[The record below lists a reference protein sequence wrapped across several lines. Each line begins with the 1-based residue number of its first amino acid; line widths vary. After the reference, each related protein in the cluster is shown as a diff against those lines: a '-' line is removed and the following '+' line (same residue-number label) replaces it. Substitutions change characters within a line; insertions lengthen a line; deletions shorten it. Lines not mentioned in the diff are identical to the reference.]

1 MMTKTEAIPE
11 ELSSLSYEAAVQMLE
26 QTVTRLES
34 GDISLEESMA
44 LFRQGMTLSE
54 ICAGKLAEIEKQI
67 TQLIEKSDGTIEEKE
82 FAEQP

>member
-1 MMTKTEAIPE
+1 MMNKTEEVLE
-11 ELSSLSYEAAVQMLE
+11 ELTSLTYEAAVQMLE

-44 LFRQGMTLSE
+44 LFRQGMALSE

>member
-1 MMTKTEAIPE
+1 MSNNECVPV
-11 ELSSLSYEAAVQMLE
+11 ELAGLTYEAAVQMLE

-44 LFRQGMTLSE
+44 LFRQGMALSE

-82 FAEQP
+82 FAEQA